1 MSRPSPAGP
10 PSTPATR
17 PSGRSGSGRH
27 RLGSPTG
34 VRVADLP
41 IVRERMQFQRSAAP
55 ARTSFLQ
62 WLFAVPPTG
71 RHTWSA
77 LASSG
82 GRPRTAF
89 AIILSL

>member
-1 MSRPSPAGP
+1 MSRPTPAGS
-10 PSTPATR
+10 PSTRAAR
-17 PSGRSGSGRH
+17 RGAGRH

-41 IVRERMQFQRSAAP
+41 VVRERMQFQRTAP
-55 ARTSFLQ
+55 VQRNSFLQ
-62 WLFAVPPTG
+62 WLFQVPPTG
-71 RHTWSA
+71 RHTWSF
-77 LASSG
+77 LAGSG